1 MLVTKR
7 EALPSL
13 LTCSVLFSS
22 NKNLLPVC
30 CRVAG
35 LVYTAAL
42 FALSSPCFWKGWKSS
57 FLFPAKATG
66 DTHALIYTHYAHTHC
81 HVAQNSVSWRLP
93 VAGRFSLPLFLSLCV
108 STSPALLLFPR
119 SSLSNTYLS
128 LCSRL
133 ERINYPFICFIFL
146 FCSFRE
152 GGGVIFRL

>member
-42 FALSSPCFWKGWKSS
+42 FALSSPCFWKVLSCS
-57 FLFPAKATG
+57 QPRLL
-66 DTHALIYTHYAHTHC
+66 DTHMRSYTHIMHTHT
-81 HVAQNSVSWRLP
+81 VMWRRTLSP
-93 VAGRFSLPLFLSLCV
+93 DDYLSLADSASHSFFLSASLHLQLSC
-108 STSPALLLFPR
+108 SSPALPFLIPIWVCVPGLKGLIIRLYALF
-119 SSLSNTYLS
+119 
-128 LCSRL
+128 
-133 ERINYPFICFIFL
+133 
-146 FCSFRE
+146 FCSVHFGR
-152 GGGVIFRL
+152 GGGYF